1 MNRRLMLGIV
11 AAALASTAPTT
22 FAQDMKSVAGAYAPV
37 KIPAFGE
44 QPRGQMILTQD
55 GRYSIVLSRAEMPKI
70 ASGTRT
76 DATPEENKMVVNG
89 SIAHTG
95 RYSVDDGGQ
104 SITFYVETSTFPN
117 WNGTTQKRPLSL
129 NGEMLGYRVMAPSA
143 GGGPNETL
151 WKRIGSKL

>member
-117 WNGTTQKRPLSL
+117 WNGTTQKRPLTVK
-129 NGEMLGYRVMAPSA
+129 GDMLTYKVMAPSNGDA
-143 GGGPNETL
+143 PNEVT
-151 WKRIGSKL
+151 WRRVK

>member
-1 MNRRLMLGIV
+1 
-11 AAALASTAPTT
+11 
-22 FAQDMKSVAGAYAPV
+22 
-37 KIPAFGE
+37 
-44 QPRGQMILTQD
+44 
-55 GRYSIVLSRAEMPKI
+55 EMPKI

-76 DATPEENKMVVNG
+76 DATSEENKMVVNG

-95 RYSVDDGGQ
+95 RYSIDDGGQ

-143 GGGPNETL
+143 GGRPDRRARTMFPPRSPAP
-151 WKRIGSKL
+151 RIPPP

>member
-95 RYSVDDGGQ
+95 RYSVDGMVC
-104 SITFYVETSTFPN
+104 TAN
-117 WNGTTQKRPLSL
+117 
-129 NGEMLGYRVMAPSA
+129 APVIVPA
-143 GGGPNETL
+143 GGDEG
-151 WKRIGSKL
+151 GSGRSRY